1 MITGYNINLD
11 HIKKKLV
18 SVLTVAFAKK
28 WEGGRFFF
36 LNYIIFNALVLSP
49 KLDLLAQYRYFSNI
63 ESKYCHNYT
72 QL

>member
-36 LNYIIFNALVLSP
+36 LGMGMRVGKGQTVGVSKGVLG
-49 KLDLLAQYRYFSNI
+49 F
-63 ESKYCHNYT
+63 
-72 QL
+72 